1 MLGARK
7 ITRALLPVKYSSSS
21 SPAASPV
28 VWMAFWW
35 QASTMAV
42 RRALSG
48 STPKPSWM
56 HLTNAAKAGGD
67 VVVCLFLLSVE
78 LPKDTVPVEPMG
90 FETSRP
96 MGPMGLTP
104 VGFES
109 RPMGLTP
116 MGDGSK
122 PMGFEAGSGGSAV
135 GVRRSEEHTSELQSL
150 RH

>member
-56 HLTNAAKAGGD
+56 HLTNAAKAAGD

-78 LPKDTVPVEPMG
+78 LPKDTVPVEPM
-90 FETSRP
+90 
-96 MGPMGLTP
+96 
-104 VGFES
+104 GFES

-135 GVRRSEEHTSELQSL
+135 ANAADTECT
-150 RH
+150 